1 MPMQL
6 RPLNEDEWAAV
17 RRLAHSRTESA
28 RVVERARIVWLA
40 AQGASLT
47 TVARTVQRS
56 LPTVRLWL
64 GRFNAQGVAGLQD
77 TPRAGRPPR
86 YTAEQV
92 GQVIELALTD
102 PDALDLPFGCWTLDR
117 LQYYA
122 NEVLAIP
129 IKRARI
135 GQLLLAEGLRWR
147 SQETWFGER
156 VDPAFA
162 EKRGPLS
169 GSIPS
174 RRRAARSSVWTNSA
188 PRRPRVSAGGSR
200 SHHGQPPGVG
210 RSARS
215 RKLTMGAGAKG
226 TSSERSCR

>member
-1 MPMQL
+1 MAMQL
-6 RPLNEDEWAAV
+6 RPLSEDEEAAV
-17 RRLAHSRTESA
+17 RRLAQARTAPA

-47 TVARTVQRS
+47 TIARTVQRS

-86 YTAEQV
+86 YSTEQV

-102 PDALDLPFGCWTLDR
+102 PDSLDLPCGCWTLDR

-122 NEVLAIP
+122 NEVLGIP

-147 SQETWFGER
+147 SHETWFGER

-162 EKRGPLS
+162 EKRGPS
-169 GSIPS
+169 SSSTP
-174 RRRAARSSVWTNSA
+174 RRRPVVRSSAWTNSA
-188 PRRPRVSAGGSR
+188 PRRPRVSAASSR
-200 SHHGQPPGVG
+200 SRPGRPPGG
-210 RSARS
+210 RRS
-215 RKLTMGAGAKG
+215 GRGRRSTMGAGAKAI
-226 TSSERSCR
+226 SSEPSGR